1 MNGGMTRDSHKSKRL
16 QLAER
21 NKSGLGSKPTSRNA
35 RRLAKKEAKKHEAK
49 S

>member
-1 MNGGMTRDSHKSKRL
+1 MNQKMTRDSHKSKRL
-16 QLAER
+16 FLAEL
-21 NKSGLGSKPTSRNA
+21 NKSVLGGKPTGRNA